1 MAEEEER
8 KRGDLEDGPRSAWT
22 AGLWE
27 RISEAVK
34 GPMGLQSMGFQLFD
48 DDGGGGGG

>member
-1 MAEEEER
+1 MAEEEEW
-8 KRGDLEDGPRSAWT
+8 KHSDLEDALHSAWT

-27 RISEAVK
+27 RTSEAVK
-34 GPMGLQSMGFQLFD
+34 GPTSLQSMGFQLFD